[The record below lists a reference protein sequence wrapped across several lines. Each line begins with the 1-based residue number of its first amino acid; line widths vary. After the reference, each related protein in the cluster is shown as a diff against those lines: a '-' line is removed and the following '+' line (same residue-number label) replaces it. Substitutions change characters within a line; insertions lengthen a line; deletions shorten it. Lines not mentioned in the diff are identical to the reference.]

1 MTISSTNRIAGPY
14 AGDGS
19 TATFPFTFKA
29 FATSDITVV
38 TRNVTTG
45 ALAVLTLN
53 SDFSATLDADQDS
66 NPGGSITLLAGN
78 LATGMTLSI
87 TTGMPLLQTLNLVNG
102 GGFFPDVIN
111 DHLDTITILIQQLQ
125 LQLARAIQI
134 AFGDGGGAS
143 MLLPVAALRAGK
155 LLGFDSVGNLQL
167 VSIVGGGG
175 GGILASPQTANPSPD
190 GVTTIFTFIA
200 PAGATPGIL
209 VFVGGVL
216 QDPATDYAT
225 PTFVSGTTWQVAF
238 TSAPV
243 NGPIKILLLG

>member
-1 MTISSTNRIAGPY
+1 MAAAHRM
-14 AGDGS
+14 
-19 TATFPFTFKA
+19 
-29 FATSDITVV
+29 
-38 TRNVTTG
+38 
-45 ALAVLTLN
+45 
-53 SDFSATLDADQDS
+53 Q
-66 NPGGSITLLAGN
+66 
-78 LATGMTLSI
+78 
-87 TTGMPLLQTLNLVNG
+87 
-102 GGFFPDVIN
+102 
-111 DHLDTITILIQQLQ
+111 
-125 LQLARAIQI
+125 
-134 AFGDGGGAS
+134 
-143 MLLPVAALRAGK
+143 LPVAALRAGK